1 VEIPSTTHTLFTS
14 KQQNH
19 LSDQTSIMASYL
31 ITGAARGI
39 GFALVKTLASM
50 PKSDVATIFATSRS
64 QSATLKELAG
74 NNPDRVVFVELEVT
88 NEASIQN
95 AVKLV
100 GEKLNGKGL
109 DVLINNAG
117 IMGTAPGGAPAM

>member
-1 VEIPSTTHTLFTS
+1 
-14 KQQNH
+14 
-19 LSDQTSIMASYL
+19 MASYL

-39 GFALVKTLASM
+39 GFALAKQLVSL

-64 QSATLKELAG
+64 QSANLKELTG
-74 NNPDRVVFVELEVT
+74 NYPDRIVFVELEVT
-88 NEASIQN
+88 KQASIDN

-100 GEKLNGKGL
+100 EEKLNGKGL

-117 IMGTAPGGAPAM
+117 VMGTAPGGAPAM